1 MTFLSA
7 YYHVTNMS
15 FSLSS
20 IQRTWDLKVTS
31 KTSAQENVPYSSS
44 EHSLCG
50 LSGMFFDT
58 LPNVPGP
65 MH

>member
-1 MTFLSA
+1 M
-7 YYHVTNMS
+7 
-15 FSLSS
+15 
-20 IQRTWDLKVTS
+20 TS